1 MNLDKLKNS
10 YLTHIMIFVDSQNND
25 KHLLRT
31 FIDNWFAYYKKGP
44 FLSKNNKPLWFN
56 NPDPFKCR
64 DALLNMHFVSKRA
77 LDVINNNLDT
87 RLIKEHA
94 LPVSVI
100 YELLYKENLKK
111 ERDVEDFLINYY
123 RLGVLTFDED
133 KKLTEAKLKYKMP
146 LEWNKNMNVLYRY
159 EVVEI
164 N

>member
-1 MNLDKLKNS
+1 
-10 YLTHIMIFVDSQNND
+10 
-25 KHLLRT
+25 
-31 FIDNWFAYYKKGP
+31 
-44 FLSKNNKPLWFN
+44 
-56 NPDPFKCR
+56 
-64 DALLNMHFVSKRA
+64 MHFVSKRA